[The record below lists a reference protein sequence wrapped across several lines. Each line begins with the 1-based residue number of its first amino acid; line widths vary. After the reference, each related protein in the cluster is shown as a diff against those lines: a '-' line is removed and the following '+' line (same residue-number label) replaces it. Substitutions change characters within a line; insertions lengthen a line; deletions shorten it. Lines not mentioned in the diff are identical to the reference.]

1 MRKRIKAR
9 ATAIPF
15 FFTSTKSN
23 IGGFVMMSQCHI
35 NMDTISLPTRRQCL
49 ISWRKRSAALFLS
62 LLKRKRRKKMLLPL
76 GEVPLTGKFR
86 IHIAQLVFSSKLT
99 GLCTLAEPEVP
110 PA

>member
-9 ATAIPF
+9 ATTIPF
-15 FFTSTKSN
+15 FFPSTKSN

-35 NMDTISLPTRRQCL
+35 NMDIISLLTRQCL
-49 ISWRKRSAALFLS
+49 ISWKKRSAALFLS